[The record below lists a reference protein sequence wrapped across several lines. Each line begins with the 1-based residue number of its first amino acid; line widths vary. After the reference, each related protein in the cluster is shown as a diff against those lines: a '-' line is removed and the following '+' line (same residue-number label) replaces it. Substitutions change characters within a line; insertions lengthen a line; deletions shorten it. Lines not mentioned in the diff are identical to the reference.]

1 MDPKIYLAGMSSTF
15 KRFRDK
21 RGYFEKEPRIG
32 RLLTILNSETLA
44 EDCELVAV
52 EWLYVEEWTK
62 YSPGYS

>member
-52 EWLYVEEWTK
+52 E
-62 YSPGYS
+62 